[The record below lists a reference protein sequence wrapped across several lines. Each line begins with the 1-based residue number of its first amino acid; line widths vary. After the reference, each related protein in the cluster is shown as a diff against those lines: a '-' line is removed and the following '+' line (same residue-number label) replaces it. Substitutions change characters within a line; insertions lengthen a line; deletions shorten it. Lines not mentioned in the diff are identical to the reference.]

1 MRTLM
6 KHVWILLLSPS
17 TTAPLPVSS
26 RSLRVEWLT
35 PASQRPS
42 HFKICF
48 DGESSLFTT
57 CPPQFYIWWLLY
69 AVAFPHQ
76 FDSYYF
82 DALGNSRTIVIWCM
96 SPSLSVD
103 PTVLQGQRLHYF
115 ILLPTRGSVCKLKL
129 ILTAALGP
137 ELHFTITKFS
147 PMTFLNAFLGMD
159 KRVQILSWNY
169 FILTSFL
176 WVRNCFY

>member
-6 KHVWILLLSPS
+6 KHVWILLLFPS

-96 SPSLSVD
+96 SPSQLTPQFYRGRGYIISYCCPHGALSAN
-103 PTVLQGQRLHYF
+103 LSKYW
-115 ILLPTRGSVCKLKL
+115 LLPLDPSFTSPLRNSVRWLFWML
-129 ILTAALGP
+129 
-137 ELHFTITKFS
+137 F
-147 PMTFLNAFLGMD
+147 
-159 KRVQILSWNY
+159 
-169 FILTSFL
+169 
-176 WVRNCFY
+176 